1 MSYAKQIFT
10 KTLNVDQ
17 FNRGPSGNHGGSG
30 LMLYFNK
37 AQEVQTVYPK
47 LVSGVKD

>member
-17 FNRGPSGNHGGSG
+17 FNKGPILINEIK
-30 LMLYFNK
+30 MLKKDFYNK
-37 AQEVQTVYPK
+37 
-47 LVSGVKD
+47 